1 MSHSFL
7 HRLARTATLALI
19 RSAAVATGAAPVE
32 LAIWWITHR

>member
-1 MSHSFL
+1 MSRSFP

-19 RSAAVATGAAPVE
+19 RSAAAATGAAPIE

>member
-7 HRLARTATLALI
+7 HHLARTATLALI
-19 RSAAVATGAAPVE
+19 RSAAVATGAAPAE